1 MVTGEVKGCQGGTI
15 ICKSLDLLKPLLTDR
30 AHSDNST
37 VVSFTF
43 VVHIIFTRVGKRR
56 SPYASAPSSFFG
68 SSSRSKCHPLN
79 NKSSTSSFPW

>member
-37 VVSFTF
+37 VVSL
-43 VVHIIFTRVGKRR
+43 
-56 SPYASAPSSFFG
+56 ASFIY
-68 SSSRSKCHPLN
+68 SRG
-79 NKSSTSSFPW
+79 F